1 LARAYGGEGMRGQA
15 VHQITLRLTLSADT
29 LPADW
34 DWVTL
39 LDLAADED
47 VRVADWS
54 VVGVSA

>member
-1 LARAYGGEGMRGQA
+1 MMGQA

-39 LDLAADED
+39 LDLAAGED